1 MKHPGYAAMAPT
13 QTPPAAITAITAIT
27 PQQTA
32 PLRHLVLWPS
42 IALDSQLDPAYD
54 FAPGTIHLGA
64 YLTSPHGTQLS
75 PEYLPCPS
83 GTAPAQEPVGIMTL
97 ALQPY
102 RPLSPTTSPGSPPLS
117 PSLTHV
123 QLHKFA
129 VHPDLRGLG
138 IGRTMFAHAVSLL
151 KEKYGE
157 GNVLFHFDA
166 RSNQTRFYGMC
177 GMEILDP
184 VQFEKRGTT
193 GKEVPVMHVKM
204 GRVI

>member
-1 MKHPGYAAMAPT
+1 MGPSITPT
-13 QTPPAAITAITAIT
+13 VAITAIT

-42 IALDSQLDPAYD
+42 IALGSQLDPAYD
-54 FAPGTIHLGA
+54 FAPATVHLGA
-64 YLTSPHGTQLS
+64 YLCAPVETQR
-75 PEYLPCPS
+75 PPDHLP
-83 GTAPAQEPVGIMTL
+83 GTAPAQEPIGIMTL

-102 RPLSPTTSPGSPPLS
+102 RPLSPATSPPTPLLA

-151 KEKYGE
+151 KDKYGE

-166 RSNQTRFYGMC
+166 RANQTRFYGNC
-177 GMEILDP
+177 GMDVLDP
-184 VQFEKRGTT
+184 VEFEKRGTT
-193 GKEVPVMHVKM
+193 GKEVPVMHIKM